1 MTTRK
6 PKLNLLYATDSSM
19 PWLQL
24 AVVTAEPNPSQQHA
38 RHWQAVRFAGAPAT
52 GQPSGEPTATAARK
66 H

>member
-6 PKLNLLYATDSSM
+6 PKLNLLYVTDDSM

-38 RHWQAVRFAGAPAT
+38 RQWQAVRAAHRPLPPAP
-52 GQPSGEPTATAARK
+52 PVRK

>member
-24 AVVTAEPNPSQQHA
+24 AVITTEPNPSQQHA
-38 RHWQAVRFAGAPAT
+38 RRWQSVRSAAEPHYTELRGPAP
-52 GQPSGEPTATAARK
+52 RK

>member
-6 PKLNLLYATDSSM
+6 PKLNLLYVTDSSM

-38 RHWQAVRFAGAPAT
+38 RRWRSVRPAPEPQSTTVPAPA
-52 GQPSGEPTATAARK
+52 SRR

>member
-6 PKLNLLYATDSSM
+6 PKLNLLYVTDSSM

-24 AVVTAEPNPSQQHA
+24 AVATVEPNPSQQHA
-38 RHWQAVRFAGAPAT
+38 RRWQNVRNALQSLPPAT
-52 GQPSGEPTATAARK
+52 TPRK

>member
-24 AVVTAEPNPSQQHA
+24 AVVTTEPNPSQRHA
-38 RHWQAVRFAGAPAT
+38 RQWQAMRGAGQSLPL
-52 GQPSGEPTATAARK
+52 AASPLTPRK

>member
-6 PKLNLLYATDSSM
+6 PKLNLLYATDSTM

-24 AVVTAEPNPSQQHA
+24 AVVTTEPNPSQQHA
-38 RHWQAVRFAGAPAT
+38 RQWQSVRHAC
-52 GQPSGEPTATAARK
+52 QPRPDEVIPPMPPRK

>member
-6 PKLNLLYATDSSM
+6 PKLNLLYVTDSSM

-24 AVVTAEPNPSQQHA
+24 AVVTTEPDPSQQHA
-38 RHWQAVRFAGAPAT
+38 RHWQSTRYT
-52 GQPSGEPTATAARK
+52 GQALPPPQDPAAYTRK

>member
-6 PKLNLLYATDSSM
+6 PKLNLLYATDSSL

-24 AVVTAEPNPSQQHA
+24 AVVTTEPNPSQQHA
-38 RHWQAVRFAGAPAT
+38 RRWQSTRYAGRLLPLP
-52 GQPSGEPTATAARK
+52 QVPRK

>member
-6 PKLNLLYATDSSM
+6 PKPNLLYVADSST

-24 AVVTAEPNPSQQHA
+24 AVVTTESNPSLRHA
-38 RHWQAVRFAGAPAT
+38 RQWQGARSASHPARDFSL
-52 GQPSGEPTATAARK
+52 PPLPNLRK

>member
-24 AVVTAEPNPSQQHA
+24 AVVTTEPNTSQQHA
-38 RHWQAVRFAGAPAT
+38 RHWQAVRSTTQWLPAVLD
-52 GQPSGEPTATAARK
+52 GPTPRK

>member
-6 PKLNLLYATDSSM
+6 PKLNLLYATDIPA

-24 AVVTAEPNPSQQHA
+24 AVVTPEPKLSSQQHA
-38 RHWQAVRFAGAPAT
+38 AHWGH
-52 GQPSGEPTATAARK
+52 AARFQDHSSRDSKGPRK

>member
-6 PKLNLLYATDSSM
+6 PKLDLLYATDSSM

-24 AVVTAEPNPSQQHA
+24 AVVTTEPNPQPQHA
-38 RHWQAVRFAGAPAT
+38 RRWQSVAFAGRPYTLDARP
-52 GQPSGEPTATAARK
+52 PVRRK

>member
-19 PWLQL
+19 PWLRL
-24 AVVTAEPNPSQQHA
+24 AVVTTEPNSSQQHA
-38 RHWQAVRFAGAPAT
+38 RHWHSARFD
-52 GQPSGEPTATAARK
+52 GQPLPADCNDPTPRK

>member
-24 AVVTAEPNPSQQHA
+24 AVVTTEPNPSRQHA
-38 RHWQAVRFAGAPAT
+38 RRWQGMRDT
-52 GQPSGEPTATAARK
+52 GRSPLPPPQVPRK

>member
-19 PWLQL
+19 PWLRLQL
-24 AVVTAEPNPSQQHA
+24 AVVATEPNPSAQHA
-38 RHWQAVRFAGAPAT
+38 RQWHSVRFAGPSRPAEETALAPL
-52 GQPSGEPTATAARK
+52 K

>member
-6 PKLNLLYATDSSM
+6 PKLNLLYTTDSSM

-24 AVVTAEPNPSQQHA
+24 AVVTTEPNPSEQHA
-38 RHWQAVRFAGAPAT
+38 RQWQSARFAGNSLPPEGAAP
-52 GQPSGEPTATAARK
+52 GPRK

>member
-6 PKLNLLYATDSSM
+6 PKLNLLYVNDPSS

-24 AVVTAEPNPSQQHA
+24 AVVTTEPDSSQHHA
-38 RHWQAVRFAGAPAT
+38 KHWQASRGYQPEQRDVADAT
-52 GQPSGEPTATAARK
+52 PRK

>member
-6 PKLNLLYATDSSM
+6 PKLNLLYVADSSM

-38 RHWQAVRFAGAPAT
+38 RHWQAVRTAS
-52 GQPSGEPTATAARK
+52 QPRAVAEVTVPTLRK

>member
-24 AVVTAEPNPSQQHA
+24 AVVTTEPNPSQQHA
-38 RHWQAVRFAGAPAT
+38 RRWQAVRSAAQSLPAAVLDAPT
-52 GQPSGEPTATAARK
+52 PLK

>member
-24 AVVTAEPNPSQQHA
+24 AVATAEPNPSQKHA
-38 RHWQAVRFAGAPAT
+38 SHWQSVRGGYRPLPPAVTP
-52 GQPSGEPTATAARK
+52 RK

>member
-6 PKLNLLYATDSSM
+6 PKLNLLYVTDSSM

-24 AVVTAEPNPSQQHA
+24 AVVTPEPNPSQQHA
-38 RHWQAVRFAGAPAT
+38 RHWQSMRSTGESPPVEAAAPA
-52 GQPSGEPTATAARK
+52 PRR

>member
-6 PKLNLLYATDSSM
+6 PKLNLLYVTDASM

-24 AVVTAEPNPSQQHA
+24 AVVTAEPDLSQQHA
-38 RHWQAVRFAGAPAT
+38 RRWQAVRAASQPLPPAPV
-52 GQPSGEPTATAARK
+52 RVK

>member
-6 PKLNLLYATDSSM
+6 PKLNLLYTADSSM

-24 AVVTAEPNPSQQHA
+24 AVVTTEPNPSQQHA
-38 RHWQAVRFAGAPAT
+38 RQWQSVRFAGNSPPAAGVAPA
-52 GQPSGEPTATAARK
+52 PRK

>member
-6 PKLNLLYATDSSM
+6 PKLNLLYVSDSSM

-24 AVVTAEPNPSQQHA
+24 AVVTTESNPSQHHA
-38 RHWQAVRFAGAPAT
+38 RHWQSVRSAS
-52 GQPSGEPTATAARK
+52 QPQPTAPTAPTFRK

>member
-24 AVVTAEPNPSQQHA
+24 AVVRTEPDPSQHHA
-38 RHWQAVRFAGAPAT
+38 RHWQAVRVASQPQPIPQDIPAL
-52 GQPSGEPTATAARK
+52 RK

>member
-6 PKLNLLYATDSSM
+6 PKLNLLYVTDSTM

-38 RHWQAVRFAGAPAT
+38 RHWQAVRAASQPLPPAAPV
-52 GQPSGEPTATAARK
+52 RK

>member
-24 AVVTAEPNPSQQHA
+24 AVVTTEPNPSQQHA
-38 RHWQAVRFAGAPAT
+38 RHWQSMRAASQPLPADV
-52 GQPSGEPTATAARK
+52 TATIAPRK

>member
-6 PKLNLLYATDSSM
+6 PKLNLLYLADSSM

-24 AVVTAEPNPSQQHA
+24 AVVTATEPDPSQQQA
-38 RHWQAVRFAGAPAT
+38 RRWRSVRYAAQPLPPAPIH
-52 GQPSGEPTATAARK
+52 RK

>member
-1 MTTRK
+1 MSTRK
-6 PKLNLLYATDSSM
+6 PKLNLLYVNDSSM

-38 RHWQAVRFAGAPAT
+38 RRWQSVRSAGHLHPLDLPVRT
-52 GQPSGEPTATAARK
+52 PRR

>member
-6 PKLNLLYATDSSM
+6 PKLNLLYVTDSSM

-24 AVVTAEPNPSQQHA
+24 AVVTTEPNPSQQHA
-38 RHWQAVRFAGAPAT
+38 RRWQSVRAA
-52 GQPSGEPTATAARK
+52 GEPQPLETPAPTPLK

>member
-6 PKLNLLYATDSSM
+6 PKLNLLYVTDSSM

-24 AVVTAEPNPSQQHA
+24 AVVTTEPNPSQQHA
-38 RHWQAVRFAGAPAT
+38 RRWQSVRVAGEPQPLEIPAPA
-52 GQPSGEPTATAARK
+52 PRK

>member
-24 AVVTAEPNPSQQHA
+24 AVVTTEPNPSQQHA
-38 RHWQAVRFAGAPAT
+38 RQWQSVRFAGNSLPAADGAPV
-52 GQPSGEPTATAARK
+52 PRK

>member
-6 PKLNLLYATDSSM
+6 PKLNLLYVTDASM

-24 AVVTAEPNPSQQHA
+24 AVVTSEPNPTEQHA
-38 RHWQAVRFAGAPAT
+38 RRWQAVRAASQPLPPAPAV
-52 GQPSGEPTATAARK
+52 RVK